1 MPPDLLL
8 ILALVGLGGLV
19 TIDSTSIGQLMIS
32 RPIVAATLGGALVGS
47 PTFGIYIGV
56 VLEAF
61 HLTVLPVGAAKYPE
75 SAAPAV
81 VGGGGY
87 ALAGGGMAELVTVL
101 VFVLAW
107 EWVSGESVRPLRY
120 LNIRLRPDPADPRF
134 GPGLVQRRHWLAIGL
149 DLLRGMV
156 ITGVGL
162 ALLLP
167 ILRFIRP
174 YYGPADWVAWMAI
187 GAAAAAA
194 LAATIRMF
202 GFERLRYF
210 LGGAALGV
218 VVLWIW

>member
-1 MPPDLLL
+1 MAPDLLL

-19 TIDSTSIGQLMIS
+19 TVDSTSLGQLMIS

-61 HLTVLPVGAAKYPE
+61 HLTVLPVGAARYPE

-81 VGGGGY
+81 VGGGAY
-87 ALAGGGMAELVTVL
+87 ALVGGGMGELVTVV

-134 GPGLVQRRHWLAIGL
+134 GPGLVQRRHWLSIGL
-149 DLLRGMV
+149 DFWRGSA
-156 ITGVGL
+156 ITAVGL

-167 ILRFIRP
+167 ILRAVQP
-174 YYGPADWVAWMAI
+174 YFGPAEWVAWMAI
-187 GAAAAAA
+187 GAAATAA

-210 LGGAALGV
+210 LGGAVLGV
-218 VVLWIW
+218 AVLWIW